1 MEPRIQY
8 AKTSDG
14 VNIAFWALGKGPP
27 LVALPPMPFN
37 HCQLS
42 LEFTEMESWL
52 ERISRG
58 RMIVHF
64 DTRGSGLSDRDI
76 SALSPD
82 SLCMDLEAV
91 VDRLKLESF
100 AILSAP
106 TSGWLAIKYAG
117 RRPERV
123 SKLILWCA
131 FTSEFPFV
139 DTPMG
144 IALESL
150 RD

>member
-1 MEPRIQY
+1 
-8 AKTSDG
+8 
-14 VNIAFWALGKGPP
+14 
-27 LVALPPMPFN
+27 
-37 HCQLS
+37 
-42 LEFTEMESWL
+42 
-52 ERISRG
+52 
-58 RMIVHF
+58 
-64 DTRGSGLSDRDI
+64 
-76 SALSPD
+76 
-82 SLCMDLEAV
+82 MDLEAV
-91 VDRLKLESF
+91 VDRLELESF

-106 TSGWLAIKYAG
+106 TPGWLAIQYAG

-150 RD
+150 RDHDWRSYTEMLAHFAFRWEWGEPAHRWAEYLRS